1 MRSFARIARLLAASA
16 LACAGLSAAWLRAGS
31 LDDLARDFDHPPES
45 ARPRTF
51 WFWMNGNVTAD
62 GITRDLEAMKR
73 AGVGG
78 FFAYDGSTYLPAG
91 PAAYLQPHWRD
102 LMTHAIR
109 EANRLGLDA
118 GMQNGPGW
126 SSSGGPWI
134 TLERSM
140 QQLVWTETT
149 VRGGGLVEVA
159 LARPQANR
167 DYYEDAMVIA
177 FPALP
182 GEETRYED
190 EIARLVDAGGAALPA
205 ASLSDGLASTALD
218 FDEGRPLTLEFVRPL
233 TLHGLSAWAASGKR
247 FATLNLEASVDGVD
261 FTPLGR
267 VPNPPRQGIAGPG
280 VREFAEP
287 VTARFLRLTP
297 TRSGAVGELVFHRAP
312 RVRDWGAKANFDYR
326 VTGQLR
332 LPEQSIPGVDPAAV
346 RDLGA
351 FVRDGRL
358 RWEAPPGAWTVL
370 RIGHT
375 TTGKENVAASE
386 AGRGLECD
394 KLDPAGIELHFKT
407 VIDQVMADAKAAG
420 AGALRSLEIDSYEAG
435 MQNWTRNF
443 PAEFE
448 RRAGYPIVGY
458 VPALF
463 GRVVGDAAR
472 TERFLYDFRRV
483 QADMMAEYYYG
494 RAASL
499 AREHGLTFYVEG
511 YGPGNFDELRV
522 SGLPDVPMTEF
533 WTRTPWTP
541 NRPVKMVTSAAHI
554 YGKPV
559 VAAEAFTGEFRT
571 SRWLEYPYALK
582 ILGDEMMAAGVNQFY
597 FHRYAHQP
605 HPDAVPGMTMGP
617 YGSHLERTNTW
628 YEKAGEWTR
637 YLARVQ
643 QVLRQGR
650 PVADVLYFTGERS
663 PDPSQMAMP
672 VLPPGY
678 TYDLVNTDVLLN
690 RVRVENGDYVLPEGG
705 RYRLLVL
712 PKELEAMSPELA
724 RRLREFVEAGAALAG
739 PRPRFSPTL
748 RGFPESEAA
757 MLADV
762 AEIWRAPR
770 EGEARRRVW
779 GDLKHIADA
788 LARAHVGPDFF
799 FESPLPDS
807 ALAWQHRRLDDG
819 DLYFVSNRQRRV
831 EEGLASFRGMAGRHI
846 EVWRPETGERSRAA
860 IFSTRADRADLPLRL
875 EPGESVFILFR
886 DPAAG
891 AMSVLEHVSGTTP
904 APVAEALWKDGRPL
918 VSAAP
923 LPPAMAP
930 APAGT
935 FTMAIWVKPDTDLRA
950 MPKEGVSGRIDEV
963 GKFYAIPA
971 DPGDAR
977 FGAGAATAGLAV
989 GRNGIFVVERAWD
1002 TCPAVLV
1009 AERPVSGWTHV
1020 AVVYRDGTP
1029 SLYVDGEFVREG
1041 LRSGKKVYG
1050 GVGSPPPPV
1059 DYTLYF
1065 PGLESLAKA
1074 AKETAP
1080 PSRGNVFYFEGNLA
1094 PARSF
1099 DRALDEAE
1107 LRALVAEG
1115 LPAPETP
1122 VVSALDRDAGTG
1134 SRRTS
1139 RDGLAFLAWEPG
1151 SYAAPGFAPVEA
1163 RPGAPR
1169 VLDGAWTV
1177 EFQAG
1182 RGAPERIALSEL
1194 RSLHLHEDPGV
1205 RHFSGTATYRKTM
1218 HVPREWL
1225 ESGRCVVLDLGRVEV
1240 LAEIVVNGRAVPV
1253 VWKEPY
1259 RADITEL
1266 VRAGDNDL
1274 EVRVTNLWTNRL
1286 IGDESLPAEDAF
1298 GLRDEHGN
1306 DPHGIVKL
1314 PDWYLQGKPKPPGGR
1329 TTFSTWDFYDAD
1341 EALVASGLLGPVR
1354 LFNPVRVALKVESPV
1369 RADAGS
1375 KAPSLDE
1382 VARTTRDAFRG
1393 ADPRLPSVLIASDS
1407 TAAASKARPQWGWGE
1422 CLADFVDHTK
1432 WNVINLARGGRSS
1445 RTFLTEGWW
1454 AALLANAK
1462 TGDTVLI
1469 QFAHNDA
1476 TAVDSPQARGSLPGL
1491 GGETV
1496 TVMNAMTGREE
1507 VVRTFGWYVRRMI
1520 AEAKAAGLRPV
1531 LVSPTIKNS
1540 WREGRVDREAGGYAT
1555 WLRALAE
1562 EASVPF
1568 VDLSAKAADE
1578 LEALGPEKARALYQ
1592 GKTHFQEGGARLH
1605 ARLVAA
1611 GLAGLR

>member
-1 MRSFARIARLLAASA
+1 MKVLVLISCLCVSVASGLAAA
-16 LACAGLSAAWLRAGS
+16 NVEE
-31 LDDLARDFDHPPES
+31 LARQFDDPPES

-51 WFWMNGNVTAD
+51 WFWMNGNVSAD

-91 PAAYLQPHWRD
+91 PAAYLEPRWRE

-134 TLERSM
+134 TPERSM

-149 VRGGGLVEVA
+149 VRGGGFVDLA

-190 EIARLVDAGGAALPA
+190 EIARLVDSAGAELPA
-205 ASLSDGLASTALD
+205 SLLSDGLASTAVE
-218 FDEGRPLTLEFVRPL
+218 FTEGLPLTLEFARPL
-233 TLHGLSAWAASGKR
+233 TLHGLAAWAASGKR
-247 FATLNLEASVDGVD
+247 FATPALEASADGVN

-297 TRSGAVGELVFHRAP
+297 TRSGAVGELHFHRAP
-312 RVRDWGAKANFDYR
+312 RVHDWGAKANFDYR
-326 VTGQLR
+326 VAGQLR
-332 LPEQSIPGVDPAAV
+332 LPEKSLPGIDPASV
-346 RDLGA
+346 RDLSA
-351 FVRDGRL
+351 FTRDGRL
-358 RWEAPPGAWTVL
+358 RWEAPPGAWTIL
-370 RIGHT
+370 RVGHT
-375 TTGKENVAASE
+375 TTGKENVAASA

-394 KLDPAGIELHFKT
+394 KLDPAGIELHFDT
-407 VIDQVMADAKAAG
+407 VVKRVLADAEAGG
-420 AGALRSLEIDSYEAG
+420 AGPLRSLEIDSYEAG

-448 RRAGYPIVGY
+448 RRSGYPIVGY

-463 GRVVGDAAR
+463 GRVVGDAPR

-494 RAASL
+494 RAAAL
-499 AREHGLTFYVEG
+499 ARANGLTFYVEG

-605 HPDAVPGMTMGP
+605 HPDAMPGMTMGP

-643 QVLRQGR
+643 QVLRRGR
-650 PVADVLYFTGERS
+650 PVADVLYFTGERA

-678 TYDLVNTDVLLN
+678 AYDLVNADVLLN
-690 RVRVENGDYVLPEGG
+690 RIRIENGDYVLPEGG

-712 PKELEAMSPELA
+712 RKELEAMSPELA

-770 EGEARRRVW
+770 EGETGRRVW
-779 GDLKHIADA
+779 GDVTNIGDA
-788 LARAHVGPDFF
+788 LARARVAPDFF

-819 DLYFVSNRQRRV
+819 DLYFVANRQRRI
-831 EEGLASFRGMAGRHI
+831 EEGLASFRGMAGRQPEI
-846 EVWRPETGERSRAA
+846 WRPETGERGDAA
-860 IFSTRADRADLPLRL
+860 IFSTRADRTDLPLRL
-875 EPGESVFILFR
+875 ESGEAIFVLFR
-886 DPAAG
+886 RPGQPLG
-891 AMSVLEHVSGTTP
+891 AEL
-904 APVAEALWKDGRPL
+904 LRDGRPL
-918 VSAAP
+918 VSTAP
-923 LPPAMAP
+923 QPPAMAP

-950 MPKEGVSGRIDEV
+950 MPEEGVGGRIDEV

-977 FGAGAATAGLAV
+977 FGAGAASAGLAV

-1002 TCPAVLV
+1002 SCPAVLV

-1029 SLYVDGEFVREG
+1029 SLYVNGEFVREG
-1041 LRSGKKVYG
+1041 LRSGKKIYG

-1080 PSRGNVFYFEGNLA
+1080 PSRGNVFYFEGNHV

-1107 LRALVAEG
+1107 LRALAAEG
-1115 LPAPETP
+1115 VPAPETP
-1122 VVSALDRDAGTG
+1122 VVSALARDVGTG

-1139 RDGLAFLAWEPG
+1139 RDGLTFLAWEPG
-1151 SYAAPGFAPVEA
+1151 RYELPGVGSVSA
-1163 RPGAPR
+1163 RPGRPLA
-1169 VLDGAWTV
+1169 LDGAWSV

-1182 RGAPERIALSEL
+1182 RGAPERIELPEL
-1194 RSLHLHEDPGV
+1194 RSLHLHENPGV
-1205 RHFSGTATYRKTM
+1205 RHFSGTASYRRKMT
-1218 HVPREWL
+1218 VPGEWL
-1225 ESGRCVVLDLGRVEV
+1225 GSGRRVILDLGRVEV

-1259 RADITEL
+1259 RADITDL

-1274 EVRVTNLWTNRL
+1274 EIRVTNLWTNRL
-1286 IGDESLPAEDAF
+1286 IGDESLPAEDQF

-1314 PDWYLQGKPKPPGGR
+1314 PDWYLQGRPKPPGGR
-1329 TTFSTWDFYDAD
+1329 VTFSTWDFYDAD
-1341 EALVASGLLGPVR
+1341 EPLVASGLLGPVR
-1354 LFNPVRVALKVESPV
+1354 LLNPVRVE
-1369 RADAGS
+1369 
-1375 KAPSLDE
+1375 
-1382 VARTTRDAFRG
+1382 FR
-1393 ADPRLPSVLIASDS
+1393 
-1407 TAAASKARPQWGWGE
+1407 
-1422 CLADFVDHTK
+1422 
-1432 WNVINLARGGRSS
+1432 
-1445 RTFLTEGWW
+1445 
-1454 AALLANAK
+1454 
-1462 TGDTVLI
+1462 
-1469 QFAHNDA
+1469 
-1476 TAVDSPQARGSLPGL
+1476 
-1491 GGETV
+1491 
-1496 TVMNAMTGREE
+1496 
-1507 VVRTFGWYVRRMI
+1507 
-1520 AEAKAAGLRPV
+1520 
-1531 LVSPTIKNS
+1531 
-1540 WREGRVDREAGGYAT
+1540 
-1555 WLRALAE
+1555 
-1562 EASVPF
+1562 
-1568 VDLSAKAADE
+1568 
-1578 LEALGPEKARALYQ
+1578 
-1592 GKTHFQEGGARLH
+1592 
-1605 ARLVAA
+1605 
-1611 GLAGLR
+1611 

>member
-1 MRSFARIARLLAASA
+1 
-16 LACAGLSAAWLRAGS
+16 
-31 LDDLARDFDHPPES
+31 
-45 ARPRTF
+45 
-51 WFWMNGNVTAD
+51 
-62 GITRDLEAMKR
+62 
-73 AGVGG
+73 
-78 FFAYDGSTYLPAG
+78 
-91 PAAYLQPHWRD
+91 
-102 LMTHAIR
+102 
-109 EANRLGLDA
+109 
-118 GMQNGPGW
+118 
-126 SSSGGPWI
+126 
-134 TLERSM
+134 
-140 QQLVWTETT
+140 
-149 VRGGGLVEVA
+149 
-159 LARPQANR
+159 
-167 DYYEDAMVIA
+167 
-177 FPALP
+177 
-182 GEETRYED
+182 
-190 EIARLVDAGGAALPA
+190 
-205 ASLSDGLASTALD
+205 
-218 FDEGRPLTLEFVRPL
+218 
-233 TLHGLSAWAASGKR
+233 
-247 FATLNLEASVDGVD
+247 
-261 FTPLGR
+261 

-280 VREFAEP
+280 VREFPEP

-297 TRSGAVGELVFHRAP
+297 TRSGAVGELHFHRTA
-312 RVRDWGAKANFDYR
+312 RVQDWGAKANFDYR

-332 LPEQSIPGVDPAAV
+332 MPDKILLGIDSASV
-346 RDLGA
+346 RDLSS
-351 FVRDGRL
+351 FTRDGRL
-358 RWEAPPGAWTVL
+358 RWEAPPGVWTIL
-370 RIGHT
+370 RVGHT
-375 TTGKENVAASE
+375 TTGKENVAASA

-394 KLDPAGIELHFKT
+394 KLDPAGIELHFDT
-407 VIDQVMADAKAAG
+407 VVKRVIADAEAGG
-420 AGALRSLEIDSYEAG
+420 AGPLRSLEIDSYEAG

-448 RRAGYPIVGY
+448 RRAGYPIIGY

-494 RAASL
+494 RAAAL
-499 AREHGLTFYVEG
+499 ARAHGLTFYVEG
-511 YGPGNFDELRV
+511 YGPGNFDELHV

-650 PVADVLYFTGERS
+650 PVADVLYFTGERA

-678 TYDLVNTDVLLN
+678 AYDLVNADVLMN
-690 RVRVENGDYVLPEGG
+690 RIRIENGDYVLPEGG

-762 AEIWRAPR
+762 RAIWDGGHPDGPT
-770 EGEARRRVW
+770 EQPGRRVW
-779 GDLKHIADA
+779 DDVKNVGAA
-788 LARAHVGPDFF
+788 LERAGVPPDFSF
-799 FESPLPDS
+799 ASTRPD
-807 ALAWQHRRLDDG
+807 AAFVWQHRRLGDG
-819 DLYFVSNRQRRV
+819 DLYFVGNRQRRA
-831 EEGLASFRGMAGRHI
+831 EELIASFRGMAGRHI
-846 EVWRPETGERSRAA
+846 EVWRPETGERHRAA
-860 IFSTRADRADLPLRL
+860 IFSARDGRAELPLRL
-875 EPGESVFILFR
+875 EPGESVFVLFR

-891 AMSVLEHVSGTTP
+891 AMSVLEYVSGSTP
-904 APVAEALWKDGRPL
+904 APVAEALWKDGAPI
-918 VSAAP
+918 VESALRSTAKS
-923 LPPAMAP
+923 AP
-930 APAGT
+930 APVGT

-1002 TCPAVLV
+1002 SCPAVLV

-1029 SLYVDGEFVREG
+1029 SLHVNGEFVREG

-1080 PSRGNVFYFEGNLA
+1080 PSRGNVFYFEGNHV

-1122 VVSALDRDAGTG
+1122 IVSALDRDAGTG

-1139 RDGLAFLAWEPG
+1139 RDGLTFLAWESGRYELPG
-1151 SYAAPGFAPVEA
+1151 VGAVSA
-1163 RPGAPR
+1163 RPGRPLA
-1169 VLDGAWTV
+1169 LDGAWSV
-1177 EFQAG
+1177 EFQPG
-1182 RGAPERIALSEL
+1182 RGAPERIELPEL
-1194 RSLHLHEDPGV
+1194 RSLHLHENLGV
-1205 RHFSGTATYRKTM
+1205 RHFSGTASYRKKMT
-1218 HVPREWL
+1218 VPGEWL
-1225 ESGRCVVLDLGRVEV
+1225 GSGRRVIVDLGRVEI

-1266 VRAGDNDL
+1266 VRAGENDL
-1274 EVRVTNLWTNRL
+1274 EIRVTNLWTNRL
-1286 IGDESLPAEDAF
+1286 IGDESLPAEDQF

-1314 PDWYLQGKPKPPGGR
+1314 PDWYFQGRPKPPGGR
-1329 TTFSTWDFYDAD
+1329 VTFSTWDFYDAD

-1354 LFNPVRVALKVESPV
+1354 LLNPVRVE
-1369 RADAGS
+1369 
-1375 KAPSLDE
+1375 
-1382 VARTTRDAFRG
+1382 
-1393 ADPRLPSVLIASDS
+1393 
-1407 TAAASKARPQWGWGE
+1407 
-1422 CLADFVDHTK
+1422 
-1432 WNVINLARGGRSS
+1432 
-1445 RTFLTEGWW
+1445 
-1454 AALLANAK
+1454 
-1462 TGDTVLI
+1462 
-1469 QFAHNDA
+1469 
-1476 TAVDSPQARGSLPGL
+1476 
-1491 GGETV
+1491 
-1496 TVMNAMTGREE
+1496 
-1507 VVRTFGWYVRRMI
+1507 
-1520 AEAKAAGLRPV
+1520 LR
-1531 LVSPTIKNS
+1531 
-1540 WREGRVDREAGGYAT
+1540 
-1555 WLRALAE
+1555 
-1562 EASVPF
+1562 
-1568 VDLSAKAADE
+1568 
-1578 LEALGPEKARALYQ
+1578 
-1592 GKTHFQEGGARLH
+1592 
-1605 ARLVAA
+1605 
-1611 GLAGLR
+1611 